1 MSRELLEKLETIED
15 LPTMPQTAKK
25 VLDILNKP
33 DFSFAELV
41 SVISKDMNITAS
53 ILRLANSALYS
64 PRNEIKNLTQ
74 ALSFLGANNIKNLV
88 VALST
93 KALFENFK
101 ASLLIHKVWEHSVA
115 VAIYARIISL
125 KTNNKVSEETFLI
138 GMLHDIGVI
147 IMNQY
152 IDNYEI
158 MISEIYGSN
167 ESLYEKE
174 KELFGLTHSEV
185 GAKLAEIWNLPDIYS
200 DSILHHHNY
209 TESAHKDYCMFI
221 DYADNIISRKG
232 INVVSFFD
240 EDKIEE
246 IEKLLNI
253 DEETELEIE
262 NIFEDIYESEKELF
276 ALK

>member
-25 VLDILNKP
+25 VLDILNRP

-64 PRNEIKNLTQ
+64 PRNEIQNLTQ

-93 KALFENFK
+93 KVLFENFK

-115 VAIYARIISL
+115 VAIYARIVSL
-125 KTNNKVSEETFLI
+125 KINKKVSEETFLM

-147 IMNQY
+147 IMNLY
-152 IDNYEI
+152 IENYEI

-167 ESLYEKE
+167 ESLYKKE
-174 KELFGLTHSEV
+174 KELFALTHSEV
-185 GAKLAEIWNLPDIYS
+185 GAKLAEIWKLPEIYK
-200 DSILHHHNY
+200 DTILHHHDY
-209 TESAHKDYCMFI
+209 TKSAHKDYCILI
-221 DYADNIISRKG
+221 DYADNVISRKG
-232 INVVSFFD
+232 INVSNYYD
-240 EDKIEE
+240 ENKIKE
-246 IEKLLNI
+246 IEKFLNI
-253 DEETELEIE
+253 DEETAQEIE
-262 NIFEDIYESEKELF
+262 SIFEEVYNSEKEIF